1 MSFTARDIAFS
12 GLSYIVHIGR
22 AEYAFQKVTYADKL
36 DGVELLTNIGFQQ
49 LSARTRGVYKVDPS
63 SVTML
68 RGEWDRMMKKF
79 PSNGFGN
86 FLFPVTI
93 TGRDPELPQS
103 VDRLL
108 NCSILSNKQ
117 DIEATGK
124 ATIVEFT
131 MQPQQIVWNGKT
143 INLRR
148 NAPQRPPQ
156 GGSAPTGESIGAML
170 NISISI

>member
-1 MSFTARDIAFS
+1 MGFTAREIAFS
-12 GLSYIVHIGR
+12 GLSYTVHIGR
-22 AEYAFQKVTYADKL
+22 SEYAFQKVTYGDKL

-63 SVTML
+63 TVSML
-68 RGEWDRMMKKF
+68 RAEWDRMMTKF

-93 TGRDPELPQS
+93 TGRDPALPQT

-108 NCSILSNKQ
+108 NCTILGQKL

-124 ATIVEFT
+124 ASLVEFQ
-131 MQPQQIVWNGKT
+131 MQPQQIVWNGRT

-148 NAPQRPPQ
+148 NAPQRPPA
-156 GGSAPTGESIGAML
+156 GGSAPTGDSLGSA
-170 NISISI
+170 ISIKIDI